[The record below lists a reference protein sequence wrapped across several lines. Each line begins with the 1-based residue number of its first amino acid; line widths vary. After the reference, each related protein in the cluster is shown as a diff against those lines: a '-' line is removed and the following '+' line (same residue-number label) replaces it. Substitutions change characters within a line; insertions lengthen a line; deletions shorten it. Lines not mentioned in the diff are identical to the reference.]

1 MPKANVEQSK
11 CLGCGACT
19 GVCPAQAIAIDASGK
34 AAVDASKCV
43 GCGACAGVCPAQA
56 IEVK

>member
-1 MPKANVEQSK
+1 MAKAIVDQSK

-19 GVCPAQAIAIDASGK
+19 GVCPVGAIAIDASGK

-56 IEVK
+56 IENK

>member
-1 MPKANVEQSK
+1 MAKANVDQSK

-19 GVCPAQAIAIDASGK
+19 GVCPVAAISIDASGK
-34 AAVDASKCV
+34 ATVDQTKCV

-56 IEVK
+56 IENK